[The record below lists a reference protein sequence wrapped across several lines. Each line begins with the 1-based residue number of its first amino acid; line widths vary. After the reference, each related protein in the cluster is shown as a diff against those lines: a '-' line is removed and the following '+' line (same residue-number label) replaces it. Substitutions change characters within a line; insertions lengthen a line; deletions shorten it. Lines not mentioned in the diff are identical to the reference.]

1 MAEPEVK
8 RGPIEADFV
17 GLRGAALVAGGTG
30 AIGGTICRILAS
42 RGSDIA
48 FGYRFEEEAP
58 RAEALIADVT
68 AEGRKSAGWPV
79 DLTDADEAARF
90 VEQAV
95 ERFGAL
101 HTYIHAAGPHVPQ
114 VYLST
119 VEPEKFRHHVEQELL
134 AFYNGVHAALPHLRE
149 NGGAIVA
156 VTSVAIR
163 RYIMRDA
170 LSAGPKGAVEAVMRA
185 IAAEEGRFGI
195 RANCV
200 GPGVLT
206 EGIAARLIDAGE
218 VAEDA
223 IEATRK
229 TIPLRRLGK
238 AVDVAEVVCF
248 LASPRAGYVTGQMID
263 ADGGLHV

>member
-1 MAEPEVK
+1 VNDF
-8 RGPIEADFV
+8 ADSK
-17 GLRGAALVAGGTG
+17 GAAVVTGGTG
-30 AIGGTICRILAS
+30 AIGGTIARILAS
-42 RGSDIA
+42 RGADIA
-48 FGYRFEEEAP
+48 FGYRFENELP
-58 RAEALIADVT
+58 RAEKLIEDVS
-68 AEGRKSAGWPV
+68 EGGREAAGWPV
-79 DLTDADEAARF
+79 DLTDAEDAARF
-90 VEQAV
+90 VQQAV
-95 ERFGAL
+95 ERFGAV

-114 VYLST
+114 VFLST
-119 VEPEKFRHHVEQELL
+119 VEPDQFRHHVEQELL

-149 NGGAIVA
+149 NGGSIVA

-170 LSAGPKGAVEAVMRA
+170 LSAGPKGAVEAIIRA
-185 IAAEEGRFGI
+185 LAAEEGRFGI

-206 EGIAARLIDAGE
+206 EGIAARLMASGE

-223 IEATRK
+223 IEATRQ

-248 LASPRAGYVTGQMID
+248 LASPRASYVTGQMID